1 MADTIRPRIL
11 ITGAAAGI
19 GLAIA
24 HRLGRDNVELILS
37 DKDAAGLQTVAH
49 ALTGAGVT
57 VTALPGD
64 LCEAA
69 VIERVARDAGPLDGL
84 VNCAGVYPVTSLF
97 ELSADEWDRVMN
109 INLRT
114 PFLLTRAIAQGMI
127 AAGIAGSI
135 VNISSTASVLAR
147 PGIAHYGASK
157 AGLNQLTRVLAVELA
172 PHGIRVNAILPGL
185 MNTPMAIESRVA
197 QGRSRAEVI
206 AARDSKIP
214 LRRKMGTGWDVA
226 NAALFLHSDE
236 AGFITGQA
244 LVIDGGELV
253 SHGH

>member
-172 PHGIRVNAILPGL
+172 PHGIRVNAILPGV
-185 MNTPMAIESRVA
+185 IETATVA
-197 QGRSRAEVI
+197 AQLTTR
-206 AARDSKIP
+206 AARDEMAAKQSRIP
-214 LRRKMGTGWDVA
+214 MGRLGTPEEIAKMAAFLLSPEASYSTGSLCTA
-226 NAALFLHSDE
+226 
-236 AGFITGQA
+236 
-244 LVIDGGELV
+244 DGGFSL
-253 SHGH
+253 GIAKY